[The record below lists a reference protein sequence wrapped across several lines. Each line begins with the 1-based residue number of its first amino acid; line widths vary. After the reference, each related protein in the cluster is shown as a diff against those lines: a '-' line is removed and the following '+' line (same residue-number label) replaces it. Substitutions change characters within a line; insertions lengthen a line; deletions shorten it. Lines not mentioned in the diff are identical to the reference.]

1 MSCRLIARHW
11 SITEWVAVV
20 AAAPEPGE
28 LAAEVERRVELCPE
42 VAVLARVH
50 AHEGLAEALGVDP
63 GWWFCGVVVG
73 DPDRLEEVATRLRRA
88 ISRPPLASGPFR
100 LVRLLD

>member
-1 MSCRLIARHW
+1 VAGRPTAPPW
-11 SITEWVAVV
+11 SITEWVTVM

-28 LAAEVERRVELCPE
+28 LAAEVERLVELCPE
-42 VAVLARVH
+42 AVLARVH
-50 AHEGLAEALGVDP
+50 AHEGLAEALGVDR

-73 DPDRLEEVATRLRRA
+73 DPVRLGEVATRLRRA

-100 LVRLLD
+100 LVRLVD